1 MMGERGQAVKRY
13 SIILELPEGKPVE
26 VCHCDANPEAIAAV
40 VRAKHPLARV
50 GIRDNQPAGDN
61 AETWGTK

>member
-1 MMGERGQAVKRY
+1 VKRY
-13 SIILELPEGKPVE
+13 SIILELPEGKSVE

-50 GIRDNQPAGDN
+50 GIRDNQPP
-61 AETWGTK
+61 ETMQKPGEPNKPKH